1 MRKEAGRETILCL
14 SDWRRSTGF
23 FPLGGFLVVPALRL
37 LGLDLALFPFF
48 LSFFF
53 FVGREDGR
61 ASCDIIAP
69 CWWSFLL
76 VLVEKN
82 TFGGAQSMMQ
92 DVRAQQRS
100 RHNGG

>member
-53 FVGREDGR
+53 FLWDGR
-61 ASCDIIAP
+61 MDAQVVTS
-69 CWWSFLL
+69 SHHVGGRFYLFLSRR
-76 VLVEKN
+76 
-82 TFGGAQSMMQ
+82 THSA
-92 DVRAQQRS
+92 VRRV
-100 RHNGG
+100 